1 MTDLRVLV
9 VGVGS
14 ELRRDD
20 GVGRVVAETIEARRL
35 PGVTVRSVTQL
46 VPELVEAMVEADRVI
61 FIDAAVSSKEVI
73 VRKTEPR
80 QDGPTSHH
88 GDPGTLLRLADLIG
102 GPVPE
107 AYTVSVPVLD
117 LGLGT
122 GLTPFCRSQVAAT
135 SDTVEALI
143 TQAFEPDSSPE
154 ATFG

>member
-122 GLTPFCRSQVAAT
+122 GLTPFCRRQVAAT